1 MGAEAE
7 PAMSIVMIIASL
19 WLLFCADVWLLVR

>member
-7 PAMSIVMIIASL
+7 PAMSTAMIIASL